1 MESRWVCCGYRHR
14 CAIPIFYILVIQLI
28 GFEGE
33 RKLILLTSTFDVLSE
48 APLYVEEFG
57 EGKSYFFVSM
67 LFPQPNLLRHYQI
80 PQSTLDGVLSKPNS
94 TDLWENLLRRQ
105 HRKLN

>member
-1 MESRWVCCGYRHR
+1 M
-14 CAIPIFYILVIQLI
+14 LVNQLI

-57 EGKSYFFVSM
+57 EGKSYSFIST

-80 PQSTLDGVLSKPNS
+80 PQSTLDGVLSKLNS
-94 TDLWENLLRRQ
+94 MDLLGNLQRRR
-105 HRKLN
+105 HLKSN